1 MPNYRHIHF
10 IGIGGIGM
18 SALARLALHEGKIV
32 SGSDRS
38 LSDITRA
45 LEAEG
50 ATIFTQQI
58 GTNIHEDVEL
68 VVYSAAVGED
78 NAERAEAARL
88 GIPQMNYFEALA
100 SVVNTYK
107 LVAIS
112 GSHGKTTTTA
122 MIADIFEHAEKDPTV
137 IVGSLRAVTQSNF
150 RAGKSEWAVVEAC
163 EYRRH
168 FHNLTP
174 FVLVITNIEY
184 EHVDYYTSLED
195 VQDGFRTMAKK
206 VPREGFIICDTADK
220 NLASVIKDV
229 QATVVDY
236 RRFFDP
242 FMTLTQPGIHNR
254 LNAAAAIAASVSI
267 GIDEQM
273 AKAALADFKGTW
285 RRFEYKGLV
294 NGAPLY
300 DDYGHHPSEI
310 RATLQGARDAH
321 PEKELLVVFQPH
333 TYTRAHELFDGFVT
347 ELGKAEHAVLL
358 PIYAARE
365 ENVSGV
371 SSEQIAAS
379 IREAG
384 GDAVSLGTIA
394 EAAQYVEKVVTKDMV
409 VVIMGA
415 GDVTLVAAALTKS

>member
-1 MPNYRHIHF
+1 MHNFERIHF

-18 SALARLALHEGKIV
+18 SALARLCLHEGKIV

-38 LSDITRA
+38 PSDITRA

-50 ATIFTQQI
+50 ATVFTEQV
-58 GTNIHEDVEL
+58 GTNVHDDVEL
-68 VVYSAAVGED
+68 IVYSGAVKED
-78 NAERAEAARL
+78 NPERIEAARL
-88 GIPQMNYFEALA
+88 GIPGMNYFEALA

-122 MIADIFEHAEKDPTV
+122 MIADIFERAGKDPTV
-137 IVGSLRAVTQSNF
+137 IVGSLRAKTKSNF

-168 FHNLTP
+168 FHNLDP

-195 VQDGFRTMAKK
+195 VQDAFRTMARK
-206 VPREGFIICDTADK
+206 VPHEGFVICDTADK
-220 NLASVIKDV
+220 NLAPVIADL

-236 RRFFDP
+236 RVFFDP
-242 FMTLTQPGIHNR
+242 LMPLAQPGIHNR
-254 LNAAAAIAASVSI
+254 LNAAAASAAAVSVGIDASV
-267 GIDEQM
+267 
-273 AKAALADFKGTW
+273 AKEALADFKGTW
-285 RRFEYKGLV
+285 RRFEYKGTV

-321 PEKELLVVFQPH
+321 PGKELLVVFQPH
-333 TYTRAHELFDGFVT
+333 TYTRANELFDGFVA
-347 ELGKAEHAVLL
+347 ELAKAEHVVLL

-371 SSEQIAAS
+371 SSEQIVAR
-379 IREAG
+379 ITGAG
-384 GDAVSLGTIA
+384 GDAVSLSRID
-394 EAAQYVEKVVTKDMV
+394 EAVRYVQERAGEHMV
-409 VVIMGA
+409 VVVMGA
-415 GDVTLVAAALTKS
+415 GDITEVATGLTKS